1 MGTRTALRTA
11 LGEVAAWWAALFVL
25 WLMLIST
32 IAPLE
37 LTVGAAVSLLGAVT
51 ARGARRAVHDG

>member
-1 MGTRTALRTA
+1 MRPRTALRAA

-37 LTVGAAVSLLGAVT
+37 LSVGAAVSLLGALA